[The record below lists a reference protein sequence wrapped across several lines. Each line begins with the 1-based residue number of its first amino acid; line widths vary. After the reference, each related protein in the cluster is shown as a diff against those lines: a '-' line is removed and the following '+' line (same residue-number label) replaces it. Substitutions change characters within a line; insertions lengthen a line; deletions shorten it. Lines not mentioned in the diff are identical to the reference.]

1 MRKKQR
7 PLYLRTAETMEEVT
21 LPKSLL
27 LDLLQIKERFEP
39 LAPFATP
46 ELRSVV
52 EDCTSK
58 IGEIATTAGVCE
70 TGPLRKKTRTQ
81 PQKTNQNPGPSS
93 GNPGTSSGNNG
104 GQGTTGAGRPKEVK
118 RRTRRPSKKLCSG
131 TAPRPPPPQQVKH
144 HIKLSLD
151 VFICIL
157 LTESRFSHKQ
167 VGDFFL
173 PTRYFYKNN
182 LRASIKLAKT

>member
-1 MRKKQR
+1 
-7 PLYLRTAETMEEVT
+7 MEEAT

-27 LDLLQIKERFEP
+27 LDLLEIKERFEP

-70 TGPLRKKTRTQ
+70 AGPLRKKTRTQ
-81 PQKTNQNPGPSS
+81 PQKMNQNPGPSS

-131 TAPRPPPPQQVKH
+131 TAPRPPPPQRVKH
-144 HIKLSLD
+144 HIKLLVRCFYLYS
-151 VFICIL
+151 VNRKPIFPQ
-157 LTESRFSHKQ
+157 TSGR
-167 VGDFFL
+167 FFL
-173 PTRYFYKNN
+173 TYT
-182 LRASIKLAKT
+182 LLL